1 MIQSSGSLFTQSLMS
16 LWGGVVMYL
25 PNIIIAIILVVLGF
39 LIGGLLGR
47 AISHL
52 VNAAK
57 VDAFLQKIGAMETLR
72 KVSANY
78 NSARYIGGLVKWF
91 FIIVFFIAA
100 VGQLGLTQVSFF
112 LAQILAFIPSV
123 IIAAII
129 LVVGSVLADWA
140 SRVVRGTARAADM
153 HASNFAAAVVKW
165 AIWVFAIMVA
175 LSQVGIAAA
184 LINTIFIGLVAML
197 ALAGGLAFGL
207 GGRDHASR
215 VLDGVSKMVSR
226 D

>member
-1 MIQSSGSLFTQSLMS
+1 MIESSSSLFVQSLMA

-25 PNIIIAIILVVLGF
+25 PNIIIALILVILGF

-47 AISHL
+47 AVAHL
-52 VNAAK
+52 VNAVK
-57 VDAFLQKIGAMETLR
+57 VDSFLQKVGAMETLR
-72 KVSANY
+72 KVSSHY
-78 NSARYIGGLVKWF
+78 NSAHYIGGLVKWF

-100 VGQLGLTQVSFF
+100 IGQLGLTQVSYF

-129 LVVGSVLADWA
+129 LVVGSILADWA
-140 SRVVRGTARAADM
+140 SRLVRGTTRAADM
-153 HASNFAAAVVKW
+153 TASNFAAAVVKW

-184 LINTIFIGLVAML
+184 LINTIFIGIVAML

-207 GGRDHASR
+207 GGREHASR
-215 VLDGVSKMVSR
+215 VLDSVSKMVSR